1 MARLDSLRKGVQ
13 HEWMAGLKSS
23 LNMAFSAKF
32 IGLAALAG
40 IGAVMSVGIGST
52 AALASSSSAVYYSA
66 RLNGNSAPDLL
77 SRDDRAYYSEVFT
90 AIDRQNWSRV
100 EEMLAERGDGPLH
113 QVAKAEYY
121 LHANSPRVEVDKI
134 SAWLQQGQDLPYAEQ
149 LIRLGQTRGLDY
161 VPNLPGKQQL
171 VRQPYSSKRI
181 RPRTT
186 SDGTLPTSIRSAI
199 LDRIKNDDPDGARLL
214 LDGIDA
220 NLSSEARAEWR
231 QRVAFSYYIEN
242 NDPAAF
248 AVAQTVSQGSGPW
261 VAEGDWVAGL
271 AAWRLGDCDQ
281 AGQYFARSAQGSAN
295 VELTAAAYYWA
306 ARANIRC
313 RAPEKAQ
320 ELLRGAARLDE
331 TLYGMLAAEQ
341 LNQALP
347 ASHRTPDFDMADWQ
361 QVRGEDNIRIAVA
374 LAEIG
379 RDTLADKVL
388 RHQATIGDPEQY
400 DELSR
405 LARELGLPS
414 TQLWMAHNAP
424 RGAQA
429 EPALRFPAP
438 KWQPSTGW
446 KVDPALAYAHA
457 LQESNFRTAVVSPA
471 GAKGLMQIM
480 PIAAREHAPSLNM
493 NARYANLADPSV
505 NLSFGQAALESLRDS
520 RATGGLLP
528 KIMAA
533 YNAGLTPITRWNSE
547 IKDQGDPLLY
557 MESIPYWETRGY
569 VSIVMR
575 NYWMYERQAGGASE
589 SRAALAQGMWP
600 TFPGI
605 SGGGGVRVRSRR

>member
-1 MARLDSLRKGVQ
+1 MAILKRMLGIRFSGRL
-13 HEWMAGLKSS
+13 
-23 LNMAFSAKF
+23 
-32 IGLAALAG
+32 IGIAALAG
-40 IGAVMSVGIGST
+40 TGLLGSGT
-52 AALASSSSAVYYSA
+52 PALASSSSANYYSA
-66 RLNGNSAPDLL
+66 RINSSSAPQLL
-77 SRDDRAYYSEVFT
+77 TRADREYYTTLFN
-90 AIDRQNWSRV
+90 AIDTEDWSRV
-100 EEMLAERGDGPLH
+100 NAMLAEREDGPLH
-113 QVAKAEYY
+113 AVAKAEFY
-121 LHANSPRVEVDKI
+121 LHAGSPRVEASAI
-134 SAWLQQGQDLPYAEQ
+134 SAWLQQGRNLPYAEK
-149 LIRLGQTRGLDY
+149 LVRLGQTRGLEYSPD
-161 VPNLPGKQQL
+161 LPREQQFI
-171 VRQPYSSKRI
+171 RQPYSSKRI
-181 RPRTT
+181 RPRET
-186 SDGTLPTSIRSAI
+186 SDGTMPDAIKSAI
-199 LDRIKNDDPDGARLL
+199 LDSIKNDDPDNARLL

-242 NDPAAF
+242 NDPAALGM
-248 AVAQTVSQGSGPW
+248 AQTVSEGSGAW

-271 AAWRLGDCDQ
+271 AAWRLGDCEQ
-281 AGQYFARSAQGSAN
+281 AGQYFQRSAQGSTN
-295 VELTAAAYYWA
+295 VELTSAAYYWA

-347 ASHRTPDFDMADWQ
+347 RAHETPDFDMADWQ
-361 QVRGEDNIRIAVA
+361 RVRDVDNVRTAVA

-379 RDTLADKVL
+379 RDTLADEVL
-388 RHQATIGDPEQY
+388 RHQATIGDPGQY
-400 DELSR
+400 QQLSR

-438 KWQPSTGW
+438 KWQPTTGW

-457 LQESNFRTAVVSPA
+457 LQESNFRPAVVSPA

-493 NARYANLADPSV
+493 NASYANLADPSV
-505 NLSFGQAALESLRDS
+505 NLAFGQSALESLRDS

-533 YNAGLTPITRWNSE
+533 YNAGLTPITRWNTE
-547 IKDQGDPLLY
+547 VKDQGDPLLY

-569 VSIVMR
+569 VAIVMR

-589 SRAALAQGMWP
+589 SRAALAQGLWP
-600 TFPGI
+600 TFPGL
-605 SGGGGVRVRSRR
+605 SGSNGVRLSAN

>member
-1 MARLDSLRKGVQ
+1 
-13 HEWMAGLKSS
+13 LKRA
-23 LNMAFSAKF
+23 LGIAFSAKF

-40 IGAVMSVGIGST
+40 IGATANST
-52 AALASSSSAVYYSA
+52 AALASSSSTNYYSA
-66 RLNGNSAPDLL
+66 RMNSSSAPELL
-77 SRDDRAYYSEVFT
+77 SRADRAYYSDLFD
-90 AIDRQNWSRV
+90 AIDLQDWSRV
-100 EEMLAERGDGPLH
+100 DTMLAERKDGPLH
-113 QVAKAEYY
+113 LVAQAEYY
-121 LHANSPRVEVDKI
+121 LHANSPRVEATTI
-134 SAWLQQGQDLPYAEQ
+134 ATWLQQGRDLPYAER
-149 LIRLGQTRGLDY
+149 LIRLGQTRGLEY
-161 VPNLPGKQQL
+161 SPELPREQQF
-171 VRQPYSSKRI
+171 VNQPYSSKRI
-181 RPRTT
+181 RPRSV
-186 SDGTLPTSIRSAI
+186 SDDTMPGSVRSAI
-199 LDRIKNDDPDGARLL
+199 LDHIKNDDPDGARLL

-220 NLSSEARAEWR
+220 NLSPEARAEWR

-248 AVAQTVSQGSGPW
+248 AMAQTVSAGSGAW

-281 AGQYFARSAQGSAN
+281 AGQFFERSTQGSAN
-295 VELTAAAYYWA
+295 VELTSAAYYWA

-320 ELLRGAARLDE
+320 ELLRGAARRDE

-347 ASHRTPDFDMADWQ
+347 ASHETPDFDMTDWQ
-361 QVRGEDNIRIAVA
+361 KVRDVGNVRAAVA

-379 RDTLADKVL
+379 RDTLADEVL
-388 RHQATIGDPEQY
+388 RHQATIGDPDQY
-400 DELSR
+400 PQLSR

-424 RGAQA
+424 RGARA
-429 EPALRFPAP
+429 VPALRFPAP

-471 GAKGLMQIM
+471 GATGLMQIM

-493 NARYANLADPSV
+493 SARYANLADPSV
-505 NLSFGQAALESLRDS
+505 NLAFGQSALESLRDS

-533 YNAGLTPITRWNSE
+533 YNAGLTPITRWNTE
-547 IKDQGDPLLY
+547 INDQGDPLLY

-569 VSIVMR
+569 VAIVMR

-600 TFPGI
+600 TFPGL
-605 SGGGGVRVRSRR
+605 SGGGGVRLSAK